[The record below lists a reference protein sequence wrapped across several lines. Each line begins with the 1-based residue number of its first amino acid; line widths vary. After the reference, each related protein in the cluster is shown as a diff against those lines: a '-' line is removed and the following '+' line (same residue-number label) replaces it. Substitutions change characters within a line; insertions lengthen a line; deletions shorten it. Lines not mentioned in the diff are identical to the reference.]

1 MSFICSTSSN
11 ASSTKKFKIITTFT
25 IIADM
30 AKNIAGDAAEV
41 ESITKAN
48 AEIHNYQ
55 ATPGDMR
62 RAQNADLLLYN
73 GLNLERWFEKFFKNL
88 SNIPKVVVTRGIEP
102 MGIAIGPY
110 SGKPNPHAWMSGD
123 NALIYIE
130 NIRSALIKYDPK
142 NAAVYNHNAK
152 EYSHK
157 VMETIAPF
165 KQQLSLVPETD
176 RWLVTSEGAFSYLA
190 RDYQLTEL
198 FLWPINADAQG
209 TPQQVRQVIDTIRK
223 YQISAIFSESTV
235 SAKPAQQVAR
245 STNANYAGIL
255 YVDSLSAKDGPV
267 PSYIELLK
275 VTLATISNGLS
286 KKTGLAKITSSTD
299 IENAPSENRDNK

>member
-1 MSFICSTSSN
+1 MLRNFSLLLVIIIGIYPALTYGN
-11 ASSTKKFKIITTFT
+11 TNKKLKVVTTFT
-25 IIADM
+25 IIADIT
-30 AKNIAGDAAEV
+30 KNIAGKAADV

-55 ATPGDMR
+55 TTPGDIR
-62 RAQNADLLLYN
+62 RAQGADLLLYN
-73 GLNLERWFEKFFKNL
+73 GLNLERWFDKFFQNL
-88 SNIPKVVVTRGIEP
+88 SGTPKVIVTKGIEP

-130 NIRSALIKYDPK
+130 NIRAALVKHDPK
-142 NAAVYNHNAK
+142 NTVIYNRNANI
-152 EYSHK
+152 YARK
-157 VMETIAPF
+157 VMTAIAPF
-165 KQQLSLVPETD
+165 KQQLALVAEHD

-190 RDYQLTEL
+190 RDYHLTEL

-223 YQISAIFSESTV
+223 YDIAAIFSESTV

-255 YVDSLSAKDGPV
+255 YVDSLSSKDGPV
-267 PSYIELLK
+267 PTYIDLLK
-275 VTLATISNGLS
+275 VTLATIS
-286 KKTGLAKITSSTD
+286 TGLTQESALVKTVREGSH
-299 IENAPSENRDNK
+299 